1 MSSLKAMSSV
11 LSHDNENLTPL
22 QKIWLRWHI
31 KLGHLAFAHVQRL
44 GLGGFLDKGA
54 MGLLHSKMSEH
65 PKCASCQC
73 GKQTR
78 MADGST
84 TTVKNKDVVGA
95 LKVNHTT
102 PGSCVFADQLE
113 SHIRGRLLHTAG
125 REPERNR
132 FCGSMVFC
140 DGASGYIHVEHQ
152 VTLNASDSN

>member
-1 MSSLKAMSSV
+1 MGGQWIMTMGFDSSFLPRITLFKRGTAMSSLKAMSSV
-11 LSHDNENLTPL
+11 LSHDNENLAPL

-54 MGLLHSKMSEH
+54 MGLLRSKMSEH

-84 TTVKNKDVVGA
+84 TTVKNKDC
-95 LKVNHTT
+95 LLYTS
-102 PGSCVFADQLE
+102 PSPRDQ
-113 SHIRGRLLHTAG
+113 RGYRMPSSA
-125 REPERNR
+125 
-132 FCGSMVFC
+132 
-140 DGASGYIHVEHQ
+140 
-152 VTLNASDSN
+152 